1 MPVELI
7 MTSPRIPG
15 GSLRLLAFIWFLGMM
30 CPETLLWAQ
39 PGPEVVH
46 SGLECIPNTQFAIVN
61 ATIRPSDEI
70 KWARVYFRS
79 DKYFDFYYVDMAATA
94 EQFEAIL
101 PKPSPETSRVYYYIE
116 AIDIAFSSGRTE
128 EHDPEVVEDENEC
141 KRRDPAA
148 AYFTGQSPGIV
159 VGAIRS
165 GLPAVPPGFLAD
177 GIAGF
182 VSASGTGGG
191 SGTTIALGVA
201 AGAAGAAGV
210 GLLAAG
216 GDDASTTTTVP
227 AVAAPPPPPETT
239 TSIPVT
245 GPSAVTACFTTVP
258 DPPEI
263 EVGERIKLDG
273 RCSQPSGSLTYSWDL
288 GDGRTR
294 QGPFIEPGYATS
306 GVYTVELIVRRASS
320 LRGLAQTEE
329 ESDRITR
336 EVTVREPA
344 PQGAD
349 LSIRKTSSPNP
360 FVPFQQ
366 NVTYVITVENSGP
379 ADATGVRVIDNLPQ
393 EMLIYDDGGC
403 TQTGPHQLTCDF
415 GDLSAGESSE
425 VVIIVEA
432 DDVSFGTFIENN
444 AVVSGNEA
452 DPNPS
457 NNAATERTNV
467 AGIPLRTSTHRA
479 LLNQTFTS
487 LLEVQGGRAGVAGQV
502 TLNGQ
507 QSATVVSGTSSHLKF
522 NGRPGRNVLEALI
535 PSGDVKEGIWRFDLS
550 SISHL
555 KSGSFRVEAGQ
566 LLHMEGHA
574 IVLRVT
580 SGQRIRV
587 SFELQR

>member
-1 MPVELI
+1 

-15 GSLRLLAFIWFLGMM
+15 DFLRSLTFLLGMM
-30 CPETLLWAQ
+30 CPVTLLWAQ

-61 ATIRPSDEI
+61 AMIRPSEEI

-159 VGAIRS
+159 VGAVRS

-216 GDDASTTTTVP
+216 GDDESTTTVP
-227 AVAAPPPPPETT
+227 AVAAPPPAPSTT
-239 TSIPVT
+239 TSVPIT
-245 GPSAVTACFTTVP
+245 GPSTLTACFATDP

-273 RCSQPSGSLTYSWDL
+273 RCSQPSGSLTYTWDL

-294 QGPFIEPGYATS
+294 EGPFIEPAYANS
-306 GVYTVELIVRRASS
+306 GVYSVELVVRRATS

-336 EVTVREPA
+336 DVTVREAAPPEEPA
-344 PQGAD
+344 PRGAD

-379 ADATGVRVIDNLPQ
+379 GDATGVKVIDNLPQ
-393 EMLIYDDGGC
+393 EMLVFNDGGC
-403 TQTGPHQLTCDF
+403 TRSGPHQLTCDV
-415 GDLSAGESSE
+415 GGLSVGESSE
-425 VVIIVEA
+425 IVVVVEA
-432 DDVSFGTFIENN
+432 SDVWFGSFIENN
-444 AVVSGNEA
+444 AVVSANEP
-452 DPNPS
+452 DPSPG
-457 NNAATERTNV
+457 NNAASERTTVGVSLKAPTN
-467 AGIPLRTSTHRA
+467 RA

-487 LLEVQGGRAGVAGQV
+487 LLEINGGRTDVTGQV

-507 QSATVVSGTSSHLKF
+507 QSATVVSGTSTHLEF
-522 NGRPGRNVLEALI
+522 SGRTGRNVLDALI
-535 PSGDVKEGIWRFDLS
+535 AVGDAIEGVWRFDFS
-550 SISHL
+550 SVSPL
-555 KSGSFRVEAGQ
+555 KSGSFRVDAGQ
-566 LLHMEGHA
+566 LLHMESHA
-574 IVLRVT
+574 IVVRVT

-587 SFELQR
+587 SFELQP